1 MNEKTFLNRLG
12 TVERWQSW
20 SNAPDLK
27 SDELMVPGVRI
38 PLSPIKVLIFCK
50 IIIIGIVVQL
60 VRALPCHGRRC
71 GFESRQSRQIQT
83 KVQYFAITKI

>member
-1 MNEKTFLNRLG
+1 LNRLG

-38 PLSPIKVLIFCK
+38 PLSPIKVLIFLQNNNK
-50 IIIIGIVVQL
+50 IGIVVQL

-83 KVQYFAITKI
+83 KVQYFATAKI